1 MTKRRWDDD
10 LQLALNL
17 ADRVDALTTERFLA
31 NDLQVY
37 DKPDLTPVTD
47 ADQSAEK
54 LIRNTLSQSR
64 TRDAVLGEEEG
75 SSGYAA
81 RRWVID
87 PIDGTAN
94 FMRGVPV
101 WATLIGLM
109 EDGEMVM
116 GVVSAPALAGRWWA
130 VKGGGAWTGRSRSN
144 VKQLQVSKVSDLR
157 QASFSY
163 SDIEDWAAAKRLRGF
178 MNLSQKV
185 WRTRA
190 YGDFWSYMLAAS
202 GTVDIAAEPE
212 LNLWDMGALYP
223 IVTEAGGKFT
233 NLQGVEGVAGPAAV
247 VTNGRLH
254 SQVLELLGSPT
265 D

>member
-1 MTKRRWDDD
+1 
-10 LQLALNL
+10 
-17 ADRVDALTTERFLA
+17 
-31 NDLQVY
+31 
-37 DKPDLTPVTD
+37 
-47 ADQSAEK
+47 
-54 LIRNTLSQSR
+54 
-64 TRDAVLGEEEG
+64 
-75 SSGYAA
+75 
-81 RRWVID
+81 
-87 PIDGTAN
+87 
-94 FMRGVPV
+94 
-101 WATLIGLM
+101 M

-163 SDIEDWAAAKRLRGF
+163 SDIEEWAAAKRLRGF